1 MAFGEKCLTLGA
13 RKPIAMKTK
22 TMKTIQLWMLVLV
35 LIISSSTVL
44 TSCSKDDTLVPPS
57 PPQPVILKGEA
68 AVAWTRDH
76 LDSLVNVYM
85 ASCGNL
91 LDPDMTR
98 DLLSCIG
105 YTRLNVFD
113 YREAGWLIDSVVLVR
128 LMDRATERN
137 NKTILFTMGMYGCGK
152 TTSINNNPKLKK
164 LVEEAG
170 VVSEGAYNNVKYFD
184 GVVEDMDK
192 KGFVSSLIYVYND
205 AETGYTNCMERLISS
220 NRAVTCEAYISVFP
234 QFQGRV
240 EYIEEHHPDMPFYC
254 IDNNHNNGGKLVTNE
269 EAKQWDYTM
278 TEDLQQKIYAI
289 KQSYI
294 DSGKLNA
301 EQIAALQ

>member
-1 MAFGEKCLTLGA
+1 
-13 RKPIAMKTK
+13 MKTK
-22 TMKTIQLWMLVLV
+22 TMKTIQLWMLAHVLM
-35 LIISSSTVL
+35 ISSSSAL

-57 PPQPVILKGEA
+57 PAQPVILKGEA

-269 EAKQWDYTM
+269 EAKLWDYTM

-294 DSGKLNA
+294 DTGKLTP

>member
-1 MAFGEKCLTLGA
+1 
-13 RKPIAMKTK
+13 MKR
-22 TMKTIQLWMLVLV
+22 IQIWMLALV
-35 LIISSSTVL
+35 LTISNSTAL
-44 TSCSKDDTLVPPS
+44 TSCSKDDNDVSKPEQPLVLTG
-57 PPQPVILKGEA
+57 QA
-68 AVAWTRDH
+68 AVEWTRAH

-85 ASCGNL
+85 ADCGNL

-98 DLLSCIG
+98 DLLQCIG

-113 YREAGWLIDSVVLVR
+113 YREAGWVIDSVVLVR
-128 LMDRATERN
+128 LMERAVEAN

-152 TTSINNNPKLKK
+152 TTSINNNPELKK

-192 KGFVSSLIYVYND
+192 KGFESSLLFVYND

-254 IDNNHNNGGKLVTNE
+254 IDNNHNNGGKRVSNE
-269 EAKQWDYTM
+269 EAKQWAM

-294 DSGKLNA
+294 DTGKLTP

>member
-1 MAFGEKCLTLGA
+1 
-13 RKPIAMKTK
+13 
-22 TMKTIQLWMLVLV
+22 MKTIQLWILALVLT
-35 LIISSSTVL
+35 ISSSTAL
-44 TSCSKDDTLVPPS
+44 TSCSKDDNYVPRPEQPLV
-57 PPQPVILKGEA
+57 LKGEA
-68 AVAWTRDH
+68 AVAWTKAH
-76 LDSLVNVYM
+76 LDSLVDVYM

-105 YTRLNVFD
+105 YTRLNVLD
-113 YREAGWLIDSVVLVR
+113 YKNASWLIDSVVFIR
-128 LMDRATERN
+128 LMDRAEAAN

-152 TTSINNNPKLKK
+152 TVSLNNNPELKK
-164 LVEEAG
+164 MADEVG
-170 VVSEGAYNNVKYFD
+170 VVSDGAYNSVAKFD
-184 GVVEDMDK
+184 KMVAQSVDR
-192 KGFVSSLIYVYND
+192 GFQPHLIYVYND

-240 EYIEEHHPDMPFYC
+240 EYLEEHHPNMPLYC
-254 IDNNHNNGGKLVTNE
+254 IDNNHNNGGKRVSNE

-294 DSGKLNA
+294 DTGKLTP

>member
-1 MAFGEKCLTLGA
+1 
-13 RKPIAMKTK
+13 MKTK
-22 TMKTIQLWMLVLV
+22 TLKTIQLWMLALV
-35 LIISSSTVL
+35 LTISSSTAL
-44 TSCSKDDTLVPPS
+44 TSCSKDDNFVPRPEQPLV
-57 PPQPVILKGEA
+57 LTGEA
-68 AVAWTRDH
+68 AVEWTRAH

-85 ASCGNL
+85 ADCGNL

-128 LMDRATERN
+128 LIDRATEAN

-152 TTSINNNPKLKK
+152 TTSINNNPELKM
-164 LVEEAG
+164 LVDEAG

-184 GVVEDMDK
+184 GVVADMDK
-192 KGFVSSLIYVYND
+192 KGFESSLLYVYND
-205 AETGYTNCMERLISS
+205 AETGYTNCMERLIHS
-220 NRAVTCEAYISVFP
+220 NRAVTCEAYIAVFP

-240 EYIEEHHPDMPFYC
+240 EYMEEHHPDMPFYC
-254 IDNNHNNGGKLVTNE
+254 IDNSHNNGGRRVTNE

-278 TEDLQQKIYAI
+278 TEDLQQKLYAI

-294 DSGKLNA
+294 VSGKLTP

>member
-1 MAFGEKCLTLGA
+1 
-13 RKPIAMKTK
+13 MKAIK
-22 TMKTIQLWMLVLV
+22 LCMLALVLA
-35 LIISSSTVL
+35 ISSSTAL
-44 TSCSKDDTLVPPS
+44 TSCSKDDNNVPRPEQPLV
-57 PPQPVILKGEA
+57 LTGEA
-68 AVAWTRDH
+68 AVEWTKAH
-76 LDSLVNVYM
+76 IDSLVNVYM

-113 YREAGWLIDSVVLVR
+113 YREAGWVIDSVVLVR
-128 LMDRATERN
+128 LMDRAAAAN

-152 TTSINNNPKLKK
+152 TTSINNNPDLKK
-164 LVEEAG
+164 LVEESG
-170 VVSEGAYNNVKYFD
+170 VVSEGAYNNLKYFN

-192 KGFVSSLIYVYND
+192 KGFKSSLIFVYND
-205 AETGYTNCMERLISS
+205 AETGYTNCMERLISA

-254 IDNNHNNGGKLVTNE
+254 IDNSHNNGGKRVTNE
-269 EAKQWDYTM
+269 EAKLWDYTM

-294 DSGKLNA
+294 DTGKLTP

>member
-1 MAFGEKCLTLGA
+1 MLA
-13 RKPIAMKTK
+13 
-22 TMKTIQLWMLVLV
+22 LVLT
-35 LIISSSTVL
+35 ISSSTAL
-44 TSCSKDDTLVPPS
+44 TSCSKDDHFVPRPEQPLV
-57 PPQPVILKGEA
+57 LTGKA
-68 AVAWTRDH
+68 AVEWTRAH
-76 LDSLVNVYM
+76 LDSLVNIYM
-85 ASCGNL
+85 ADCGNL

-113 YREAGWLIDSVVLVR
+113 SREAGWLIDSVVLVR
-128 LMDRATERN
+128 LIDRATEAN

-152 TTSINNNPKLKK
+152 TTSINNNPELKM
-164 LVEEAG
+164 LVDEAG

-184 GVVEDMDK
+184 GVVADMDK
-192 KGFVSSLIYVYND
+192 KGFESSLLYVYND

-220 NRAVTCEAYISVFP
+220 NRAVTCEAYIAVFP

-254 IDNNHNNGGKLVTNE
+254 IDNSHNNGGRRVTNE

-278 TEDLQQKIYAI
+278 TEDLQQKLYAI

-294 DSGKLNA
+294 VSGKLTP

>member
-1 MAFGEKCLTLGA
+1 
-13 RKPIAMKTK
+13 MKR
-22 TMKTIQLWMLVLV
+22 IQIWMLA
-35 LIISSSTVL
+35 LILTISNSTAL
-44 TSCSKDDTLVPPS
+44 TSCSKDDNDVSKPEQPLVLTG
-57 PPQPVILKGEA
+57 QA
-68 AVAWTRDH
+68 AVEWTKAH
-76 LDSLVNVYM
+76 IDSLVNVYM

-105 YTRLNVFD
+105 YTRLNVLD
-113 YREAGWLIDSVVLVR
+113 YKNASWLIDSVVFIR
-128 LMDRATERN
+128 LMDRAEAAN

-152 TTSINNNPKLKK
+152 TVSLNNNPELKK
-164 LVEEAG
+164 MADEVG
-170 VVSEGAYNNVKYFD
+170 VVSDGAYNSVAKFD
-184 GVVEDMDK
+184 KMVAQSVDR
-192 KGFVSSLIYVYND
+192 GFQPHLIYVYND
-205 AETGYTNCMERLISS
+205 AETGYTNCMERLISA

-234 QFQGRV
+234 QYQGRV
-240 EYIEEHHPDMPFYC
+240 EYLEEHHPNMPLYC
-254 IDNNHNNGGKLVTNE
+254 IDNNHNNGGKWVTNE

-294 DSGKLNA
+294 DTGKLTP

>member
-1 MAFGEKCLTLGA
+1 
-13 RKPIAMKTK
+13 MKTK
-22 TMKTIQLWMLVLV
+22 TMKTIQLWMLALV

-57 PPQPVILKGEA
+57 PPQTVILKGEA

-76 LDSLVNVYM
+76 LDSLVNVYL

>member
-1 MAFGEKCLTLGA
+1 
-13 RKPIAMKTK
+13 MKR
-22 TMKTIQLWMLVLV
+22 IQIWMLALV
-35 LIISSSTVL
+35 LTISNSTAL
-44 TSCSKDDTLVPPS
+44 TSCSKDDNDVSKPEQPLVLTG
-57 PPQPVILKGEA
+57 QA
-68 AVAWTRDH
+68 AVEWTKAH
-76 LDSLVNVYM
+76 IDSLVNVYM

-105 YTRLNVFD
+105 YTRLNVLD
-113 YREAGWLIDSVVLVR
+113 YKNASWLIDSVVFIR
-128 LMDRATERN
+128 LMDRAEAAN

-152 TTSINNNPKLKK
+152 TTSINNNPELKK
-164 LVEEAG
+164 MADEVG
-170 VVSEGAYNNVKYFD
+170 VVSDGAYNSVAKFD
-184 GVVEDMDK
+184 KMVAQSVDR
-192 KGFVSSLIYVYND
+192 GFQPHLIYVYND
-205 AETGYTNCMERLISS
+205 AETGYTNCMERLISA

-234 QFQGRV
+234 QYQGRV
-240 EYIEEHHPDMPFYC
+240 EYLEEHHPNMPLYC
-254 IDNNHNNGGKLVTNE
+254 IDNNHNNGGKWVTNE

-294 DSGKLNA
+294 DTGKLTP

>member
-1 MAFGEKCLTLGA
+1 
-13 RKPIAMKTK
+13 MKR
-22 TMKTIQLWMLVLV
+22 IQIWMLALV
-35 LIISSSTVL
+35 LTISNSTAL
-44 TSCSKDDTLVPPS
+44 TSCSKDDNDVSKPEQPLVLTG
-57 PPQPVILKGEA
+57 QA
-68 AVAWTRDH
+68 AVEWTKAH
-76 LDSLVNVYM
+76 IDSLVNVYM

-105 YTRLNVFD
+105 YTRLNVLD
-113 YREAGWLIDSVVLVR
+113 YKNASWLIDSVVFIR
-128 LMDRATERN
+128 LMDRAEAAN

-152 TTSINNNPKLKK
+152 TVSLNNNPELKK
-164 LVEEAG
+164 MADEVG
-170 VVSEGAYNNVKYFD
+170 VVSDGAYNSVAKFD
-184 GVVEDMDK
+184 KMVAQSVDR
-192 KGFVSSLIYVYND
+192 GFQPHLIYVYND
-205 AETGYTNCMERLISS
+205 AETGYTNCMERLISA

-234 QFQGRV
+234 QYQGRV
-240 EYIEEHHPDMPFYC
+240 EYLEEHHPNMLLYC
-254 IDNNHNNGGKLVTNE
+254 IDNNHNNGGKWVTNE

-294 DSGKLNA
+294 DTGKLTP

>member
-1 MAFGEKCLTLGA
+1 MLA
-13 RKPIAMKTK
+13 
-22 TMKTIQLWMLVLV
+22 LVLT
-35 LIISSSTVL
+35 ISSSTAL
-44 TSCSKDDTLVPPS
+44 TSCSKDDNFVPRPEQPLV
-57 PPQPVILKGEA
+57 LTGKA
-68 AVAWTRDH
+68 AVEWTRAH

-85 ASCGNL
+85 ADCGNL

-128 LMDRATERN
+128 LIDRATEAN

-152 TTSINNNPKLKK
+152 TTSINNNPELKM
-164 LVEEAG
+164 LVDEAG

-184 GVVEDMDK
+184 GVVADMDK
-192 KGFVSSLIYVYND
+192 KGFESSLLYVYND

-220 NRAVTCEAYISVFP
+220 NRAVTCEAYIAVFP

-254 IDNNHNNGGKLVTNE
+254 IDNSHNNGGRRVTNE
-269 EAKQWDYTM
+269 EAKLWDYTM
-278 TEDLQQKIYAI
+278 TEDLQQKLYAI

-294 DSGKLNA
+294 VSGKLTP

>member
-1 MAFGEKCLTLGA
+1 
-13 RKPIAMKTK
+13 MKTK
-22 TMKTIQLWMLVLV
+22 TMKTIQLWMLALV
-35 LIISSSTVL
+35 LMISSSSAL

-57 PPQPVILKGEA
+57 PAQPVILKGEA

-294 DSGKLNA
+294 DSGKLTP

>member
-1 MAFGEKCLTLGA
+1 
-13 RKPIAMKTK
+13 MKR
-22 TMKTIQLWMLVLV
+22 IQIWMLALV
-35 LIISSSTVL
+35 LTISNSTAL
-44 TSCSKDDTLVPPS
+44 TSCSKDDNDVSKPEQPLVLTG
-57 PPQPVILKGEA
+57 QA
-68 AVAWTRDH
+68 AVEWTKAH
-76 LDSLVNVYM
+76 IDSLVNVYM

-105 YTRLNVFD
+105 YTRLNVLD
-113 YREAGWLIDSVVLVR
+113 YKNASWLIDSVVFIR
-128 LMDRATERN
+128 LMDRAEAAN

-152 TTSINNNPKLKK
+152 TVSLNNNPELKK
-164 LVEEAG
+164 MADEVG
-170 VVSEGAYNNVKYFD
+170 VVSDGAYNSVAKFD
-184 GVVEDMDK
+184 KMVAQSVDR
-192 KGFVSSLIYVYND
+192 GFQPHLIYVYND
-205 AETGYTNCMERLISS
+205 AETGYSNCMERLISA

-234 QFQGRV
+234 QYQGRV
-240 EYIEEHHPDMPFYC
+240 EYLEEHHPNMPLYC
-254 IDNNHNNGGKLVTNE
+254 IDNNHNNGGKWVTNE

-294 DSGKLNA
+294 DTGKLTP

>member
-1 MAFGEKCLTLGA
+1 
-13 RKPIAMKTK
+13 
-22 TMKTIQLWMLVLV
+22 MKTIQLWMLALV
-35 LIISSSTVL
+35 LTISSSTVL
-44 TSCSKDDTLVPPS
+44 TSCSKDDLVAPPS
-57 PPQPVILKGEA
+57 QPLVLKGEA
-68 AVAWTRDH
+68 AVAWTKAH
-76 LDSLVNVYM
+76 IDSLVNVYM

-113 YREAGWLIDSVVLVR
+113 YREAGWVIDSVVLVR
-128 LMDRATERN
+128 LMDRAAENN

-152 TTSINNNPKLKK
+152 TTSINNNPELKK

-184 GVVEDMDK
+184 GVVADMDK
-192 KGFVSSLIYVYND
+192 KGFESSLLYVYND

-240 EYIEEHHPDMPFYC
+240 EYIVEHHPDMPFYC
-254 IDNNHNNGGKLVTNE
+254 IDNNHNNGGKWVTTE

-294 DSGKLNA
+294 DSGKLTA

>member
-1 MAFGEKCLTLGA
+1 MLA
-13 RKPIAMKTK
+13 
-22 TMKTIQLWMLVLV
+22 LVLT
-35 LIISSSTVL
+35 ISSSTVL
-44 TSCSKDDTLVPPS
+44 TSCSKDDPYVPPTPAPS
-57 PPQPVILKGEA
+57 LILKGDA

-76 LDSLVNVYM
+76 LDSLANVYM

-91 LDPDMTR
+91 LDPDQTR

-113 YREAGWLIDSVVLVR
+113 YREAGWLIDSVVLIR
-128 LMDRATERN
+128 LMDRAAAAN
-137 NKTILFTMGMYGCGK
+137 NKTILFTMCMYGCGK
-152 TTSINNNPKLKK
+152 TTSINNNPDLKK
-164 LVEEAG
+164 MVEEVG

-184 GVVEDMDK
+184 GVVADMDK
-192 KGFVSSLIYVYND
+192 KGFKSSLLYVYND

-220 NRAVTCEAYISVFP
+220 NRAMTCEAYISVFP

-240 EYIEEHHPDMPFYC
+240 EYIETHHPDMPFYC
-254 IDNNHNNGGKLVTNE
+254 IDNNHNNGGKRVSNE

-294 DSGKLNA
+294 DSGKLTP